1 MENERLRHKLQ
12 CLESSAV
19 DLPQQ
24 LNQLQMENAQLQRK
38 IKDLKSQ
45 KSDEPGMVP
54 EAITRHQTK
63 NKITEQEIQIKQVKV
78 RKYIY
83 SRL

>member
-12 CLESSAV
+12 CLESSAG

-24 LNQLQMENAQLQRK
+24 LNQLQMENSQLHRK

-54 EAITRHQTK
+54 NATRRQQRK
-63 NKITEQEIQIKQVKV
+63 NEITEQEIQIEQFKV
-78 RKYIY
+78 RKYNNY
-83 SRL
+83 K